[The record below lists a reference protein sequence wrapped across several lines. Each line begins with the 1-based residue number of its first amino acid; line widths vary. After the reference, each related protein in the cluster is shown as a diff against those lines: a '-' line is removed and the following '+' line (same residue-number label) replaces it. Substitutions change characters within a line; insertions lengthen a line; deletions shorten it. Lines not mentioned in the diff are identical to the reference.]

1 MASATIRGPFPF
13 RHDDMSIDSEVFTR
27 YAKAEKEF
35 CEKAGAMFAQVIQEI
50 EDKHGIAIAEV
61 RATMDRAGPDHWD
74 RANCV
79 LVREAQ
85 SDALDTAMVAQTVS

>member
-1 MASATIRGPFPF
+1 
-13 RHDDMSIDSEVFTR
+13 MSIDSEAFTR

-35 CEKAGAMFAQVIQEI
+35 CEKVGAMLARVIQEI
-50 EDKHGIAIAEV
+50 EDKHGIGIAEV
-61 RATMDRAGPDHWD
+61 RVTMDRAGPNGWS

-85 SDALDTAMVAQTVS
+85 TDADDKTMVAQTAS

>member
-1 MASATIRGPFPF
+1 
-13 RHDDMSIDSEVFTR
+13 MSIDSESFTR

-35 CEKAGAMFAQVIQEI
+35 CEKAGAMLAQVIREI

-61 RATMDRAGPDHWD
+61 RVTMDRAGPNGWS

-79 LVREAQ
+79 LVREVQRHA
-85 SDALDTAMVAQTVS
+85 DDKTMVAQTAS

>member
-1 MASATIRGPFPF
+1 
-13 RHDDMSIDSEVFTR
+13 MSIDSEVFTR

-35 CEKAGAMFAQVIQEI
+35 CAKAGAMLAQVIQEI

-61 RATMDRAGPDHWD
+61 RITMDRAGLDPWN

-79 LVREAQ
+79 LVREAP
-85 SDALDTAMVAQTVS
+85 SDAADKAMVAQP